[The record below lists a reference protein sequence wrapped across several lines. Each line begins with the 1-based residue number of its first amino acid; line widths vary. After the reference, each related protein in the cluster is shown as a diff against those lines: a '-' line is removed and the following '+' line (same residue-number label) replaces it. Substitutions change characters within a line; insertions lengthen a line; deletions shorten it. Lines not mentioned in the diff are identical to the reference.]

1 MWRFF
6 IFNQFLISLTS
17 SLKNEKKILSLPPGS
32 SNSKRNIFSFK
43 DGLMLQYIPNTSI
56 CY

>member
-17 SLKNEKKILSLPPGS
+17 SLKNEKKFSPSLLGLAIP
-32 SNSKRNIFSFK
+32 NEQFLFK